1 MHLQD
6 IRQVNKMNYNLR
18 EIFGCFATE
27 STFGFAEPIGN
38 GHIHD
43 TYKIVTFE
51 ADKDDYILQRL
62 NTNIFKNIPEL
73 QNNIERVT
81 GHIRNKLKGIPGSDI
96 KRECLIHIPSLLGKS
111 WITDTDGNF
120 WRMYIYI
127 TNHRTYNIVDSSDLA
142 YEGGKAIGRFQAML
156 SDLPGPPLF
165 ETIPWFHNVEKR
177 LDNFKNKIDED
188 PVGRV
193 RESGYEIEQILQRA
207 EKMKIILK
215 LGEEGA
221 IPLRIT
227 HNDTKFNNILLDYND
242 KALCIIDLDTVMPGY
257 VHYDFG
263 DAIRT
268 SANTAAED
276 EENLE
281 LISMD
286 LNLFK
291 AFSEGYLSETRDTLN
306 KVEKEYLAFSP
317 LLITYTIAV
326 RFLTDYIDGD
336 KYFKIHNPDHNL
348 QRTRAQLKLLQSM
361 EQQYETMKEI
371 ISNLY

>member
-1 MHLQD
+1 
-6 IRQVNKMNYNLR
+6 MNFNLN
-18 EIFGCFATE
+18 EIFGYFATE
-27 STFGFAEPIGN
+27 GTFCSGELIGN

-43 TYKIVTFE
+43 TYKIVTSE

-81 GHIRNKLKGIPGSDI
+81 VHIRNKLTAIPGSDI
-96 KRECLIHIPSLLGKS
+96 KRECLNLIPSRQGKS
-111 WITDTDGNF
+111 WIIDTDGNF
-120 WRMYIYI
+120 WRMFIYI
-127 TNHRTYNIVDSSDLA
+127 TNHRTYNIVDSPGKA
-142 YEGGKAIGRFQAML
+142 FEGGKSIGRFQVLL
-156 SDLPGPPLF
+156 SDMPEPPLF

-177 LDNFKNKIDED
+177 LESLENKISEN

-193 RESGYEIEQILQRA
+193 SEVQPEIDQVLQRA
-207 EKMKIILK
+207 ENMKIILK
-215 LGEEGA
+215 LGEEEA

-268 SANTAAED
+268 AANTAAED
-276 EENLE
+276 ERNLE
-281 LISMD
+281 LINMD
-286 LNLFK
+286 INLFK
-291 AFSEGYLSETRDTLN
+291 SYSEGYLSETKNILN
-306 KVEKEYLAFSP
+306 KVEKEYLSFAPF
-317 LLITYTIAV
+317 LITYTIAV

-361 EQQYETMKEI
+361 EQQFDEMMRI
-371 ISNLY
+371 ISRLC

>member
-1 MHLQD
+1 
-6 IRQVNKMNYNLR
+6 MNYNLG
-18 EIFGCFATE
+18 EIFGYFAAE
-27 STFGFAEPIGN
+27 GTFASGELIGN

-43 TYKIVTFE
+43 TFKIVTSE

-62 NTNIFKNIPEL
+62 NNKIFKNIPEL

-81 GHIRNKLKGIPGSDI
+81 SHIRNKLMAIPGSDI
-96 KRECLIHIPSLLGKS
+96 KRECLILIPSHQGKS
-111 WITDTDGNF
+111 WIIDKKGNF

-127 TNHRTYNIVDSSDLA
+127 TNHRTYNIVDSSDKA
-142 YEGGKAIGRFQAML
+142 YEGGKAIGRFQVML
-156 SDLPGPPLF
+156 SDMPGLPLF
-165 ETIPWFHNVEKR
+165 ETIPWFQNVEKR
-177 LDNFKNKIDED
+177 LETLKIKISEN

-193 RESGYEIEQILQRA
+193 SEAGEEIEHILQRA
-207 EKMKIILK
+207 ENMKIILK
-215 LGEEGA
+215 LGKEGA

-268 SANTAAED
+268 TANTAAED
-276 EENLE
+276 EKNLE
-281 LISMD
+281 LISLD

-291 AFSEGYLSETRDTLN
+291 SYSEGYLSETKDALN

-336 KYFKIHNPDHNL
+336 KYFKIYNADHNL
-348 QRTRAQLKLLQSM
+348 QRTRAQLKLLKSM
-361 EQQYETMKEI
+361 EQQYDTMRRI
-371 ISNLY
+371 ISKLC